1 MNKNKIN
8 KKNESNGKEIN
19 KRIIRERMEER
30 KGCIAILIMLLV
42 FSSPLWFYRGI
53 MHEIVL
59 SIWGERSKAVLSGT
73 MRPRP
78 WSGRYAIHHY
88 SYSFYRNGKLYT
100 KDSTIS
106 VEDTLYHLG
115 DSVDI
120 IYLESI
126 PFISTC
132 VSPKSE
138 R

>member
-1 MNKNKIN
+1 MNKNKN
-8 KKNESNGKEIN
+8 SKNMNHGKHIN
-19 KRIIRERMEER
+19 KRIIREKIEKK
-30 KGCIAILIMLLV
+30 KGCIGILIMLLI

-59 SIWGERSKAVLSGT
+59 PIWGEKSKAVLSGT

-78 WSGRYAIHHY
+78 WSGRYGIPHY
-88 SYSFYRNGKLYT
+88 SYSFYKNGKLYR

-106 VEDTLYHLG
+106 GEDTPYHLG

-126 PFISTC
+126 PSINAC
-132 VSPKSE
+132 VSLKSE

>member
-1 MNKNKIN
+1 
-8 KKNESNGKEIN
+8 
-19 KRIIRERMEER
+19 
-30 KGCIAILIMLLV
+30 MLLI
-42 FSSPLWFYRGI
+42 FSSPLWLYRGI

-59 SIWGERSKAVLSGT
+59 PIWGERNKAVLSGT

-78 WSGRYAIHHY
+78 WSGRYATPDY
-88 SYSFYRNGKLYT
+88 SYSFYKNGTLYE
-100 KDSTIS
+100 KNSAIS

-120 IYLESI
+120 IYLELM

>member
-1 MNKNKIN
+1 MNKNKN
-8 KKNESNGKEIN
+8 SKNMNHGKHIN
-19 KRIIRERMEER
+19 KRI
-30 KGCIAILIMLLV
+30 
-42 FSSPLWFYRGI
+42 
-53 MHEIVL
+53 
-59 SIWGERSKAVLSGT
+59 WGEKSKAVLSGT

-78 WSGRYAIHHY
+78 WSGRYGIPHY
-88 SYSFYRNGKLYT
+88 SYSFYKNGKLYR

-126 PFISTC
+126 PSINAC
-132 VSPKSE
+132 VSLKSE